1 MRSVR
6 LSIMDHPVL
15 MPKSSASSKST
26 WWVHPI
32 DRNPRLP
39 ITILHYATVLSLIA
53 ASIFPLIGSQEILEV
68 RYNLEEDQPAGTY
81 VGNVFLDANLSKM
94 YSPSALRKLQFRFMR
109 QHSAG
114 YEVEATSGVIR
125 TNTVIDRD
133 AVCPGAAVCTVRL
146 DIGIQP
152 VEFFRLIRV
161 TITIIDVNDHDPV
174 FAPKDQVTFELLE
187 SSAVGTVLTLP
198 GATDR
203 DSPTFSIQS
212 YTLQTVPESE
222 NFLLDSTDRQVDGSP
237 GLRLVLVK
245 SLDRELVSE
254 YQLTVTA
261 FDGGSPPRTG
271 TLEVHIEVL
280 DANDNSPAFDRDR
293 YEVSIP
299 EDIPLKSVIIQVA
312 ATDADLGVNAKM
324 LYSFSQF
331 TANAYGHLFAI
342 DNTTGDVYVTGTID
356 HETSPVY
363 HLVVVAQDLGLD
375 PVSSSALVIVNVEDV
390 NDNAPEISYDS
401 LSQSEGADAEVREDA
416 PIGTFVVHLTVTD
429 EDSNENGRFN
439 CSLVVEDWPFQLKAL
454 TETEFQIHLAAPVD
468 REVLESYNLT
478 VACIDFG
485 LSPLTS
491 SQTIQVLVT
500 DVNDWDPVFS
510 QYLYQTELI
519 ENNYIGA
526 YVVHVTAFDRDKGDN
541 SHIVYSIVGNATDSF
556 RVDPSTGIITAL
568 VSFDR
573 ESTEGAA
580 FHVVARDRGTP
591 SRSGSTT
598 VVIVISDVN
607 DNRPA
612 FNASFYRFSVA
623 ENEAPDTEV
632 GVVVAADADSGL
644 NGDVFYFLA
653 SSPSSAFFRVSSD
666 TGKIQT
672 VLPLD
677 REETSVHYLKVIASD
692 RGVPPLTS
700 TVGVTVIVTDTNDN
714 APRFE
719 YPSSLSS
726 NDSVHVSNQAPIG
739 YEVARIRASDADAGA
754 NARIAFRFSNDS
766 MTENRF
772 RIDNHT
778 GIVTVDSDLSRLDG
792 RRFDM
797 KILACDGGFPVA
809 RESVAFLH
817 IFVNRSALL
826 LTTEGFRLLSGPH
839 LTIVI
844 SLAVVCGVV
853 TAGLIVAIIVM
864 RRKKI
869 VKYEHHYNCRTATLR
884 MFPSQSSAPVT
895 TRGTANGAIC
905 FAYSSSEAGSMTVN
919 DASNR
924 SRSPAEDS
932 CRRDLGELSSSTKKL
947 LQTNQ
952 RSSEWSI
959 GASGTG
965 GGGGTRYQDS
975 MASDPKVCRR
985 LLFLHYIR

>member
-1 MRSVR
+1 MA
-6 LSIMDHPVL
+6 
-15 MPKSSASSKST
+15 KSSSSPFLWCLLPT
-26 WWVHPI
+26 DRHP
-32 DRNPRLP
+32 RRPVS
-39 ITILHYATVLSLIA
+39 ILQYAAMFFLIA
-53 ASIFPLIGSQEILEV
+53 ASILPIVVSQEILEV
-68 RYNLEEDQPAGTY
+68 RYNLVEDQPAGTY
-81 VGNVFLDANLSKM
+81 VGNVLLDANLSKL

-125 TNTVIDRD
+125 TSAVIDRD
-133 AVCPGAAVCTVRL
+133 SICPGLAVCTVRL

-161 TITIIDVNDHDPV
+161 TITIDDVNDYDPV
-174 FAPKDQVTFELLE
+174 FAPNDRVTFELVE

-212 YTLQTVPESE
+212 YTLETVPESD
-222 NFLLDSTDRQVDGSP
+222 NFALDSSDRQMDGSS

-261 FDGGSPPRTG
+261 FDGGSPPRSG
-271 TLEVHIEVL
+271 TLEVHVEVL
-280 DANDNSPAFDRDR
+280 DANDNSPAFDRDA

-299 EDIPLKSVIIQVA
+299 EDIPLNSVIIEVA
-312 ATDADLGVNAKM
+312 ATDADLGLNSQL
-324 LYSFSQF
+324 LYTLSQF
-331 TANAYGHLFAI
+331 TTNAYGHLFSI

-363 HLVVVAQDLGLD
+363 HLVVVAQDLGPD
-375 PVSSSALVIVNVEDV
+375 PVSSTSLVVVSVEDI
-390 NDNAPEISYDS
+390 NDNAPQISYDS

-429 EDSNENGRFN
+429 EDSRENGRFN
-439 CSLVVEDWPFQLKAL
+439 CSLVEEDWPFQLKAL

-468 REVLESYNLT
+468 REVQETYNLT

-485 LSPLTS
+485 FPPMTS
-491 SQTIQVLVT
+491 TQSIQIVVT

-510 QYLYQTELI
+510 QPLYQTELI

-526 YVVHVTAFDRDKGDN
+526 YVVQVTAFDRDKGYN
-541 SHIVYSIVGNATDSF
+541 SLVVYSIVGNATDSF
-556 RVDPSTGIITAL
+556 RVDPSTGVITAL

-573 ESTEGAA
+573 ESIEGAT
-580 FHVVARDRGTP
+580 FLVVARDRGTP

-612 FNASFYRFSVA
+612 FNASFFRFSVA

-632 GVVVAADADSGL
+632 GVVVAADADSGS

-653 SSPSSAFFRVSSD
+653 PSPSSSLFRIASD
-666 TGKIQT
+666 TGRIQT
-672 VLPLD
+672 VVPLD
-677 REETSVHYLKVIASD
+677 REESSVHYLKVVASD
-692 RGVPPLTS
+692 RGVPPLTG
-700 TVGVTVIVTDTNDN
+700 TVGVTVFVTDTNDN
-714 APRFE
+714 APKFE
-719 YPSSLSS
+719 YPSSFS

-739 YEVARIRASDADAGA
+739 YEVARIRVSDADAGS
-754 NARIAFRFSNDS
+754 NARLTFRFINDS

-778 GIVTVDSDLSRLDG
+778 GIVTVDGDLSRLDG
-792 RRFDM
+792 RRFDLR
-797 KILACDGGFPVA
+797 ILACDGGLPVA
-809 RESVAFLH
+809 RESIALLH
-817 IFVNRSALL
+817 VFVNRSALL
-826 LTTEGFRLLSGPH
+826 LTSEGFRLLSGQH

-853 TAGLIVAIIVM
+853 TAGLIIAIIVM

-884 MFPSQSSAPVT
+884 MFPSQSTAPPMK
-895 TRGTANGAIC
+895 GTANGGAVC

-947 LQTNQ
+947 LQAKDQ

-959 GASGTG
+959 G
-965 GGGGTRYQDS
+965 GGGTSGGGMRYQDS
-975 MASDPKVCRR
+975 MASDPKVRTQLLLHCFR
-985 LLFLHYIR
+985 LH